1 MRSDAPAP
9 SRRRLPRALRDLARR
24 LREGEERGD
33 ASIETAIVFPF
44 VILFTVMVVQAV
56 MWYYAREVAQ
66 TAAREGVVAARTY
79 GSNVDTGVARAN
91 EAAIRLGGSALR
103 SPNASPKGS
112 SATRIT
118 ITVTGQA
125 QSLIPGVDSFSV
137 SQSASAPV
145 EKWNA
150 P

>member
-1 MRSDAPAP
+1 MRTGAPAP
-9 SRRRLPRALRDLARR
+9 RPRRLPQALRELARR

-33 ASIETAIVFPF
+33 ASIETTIVFPF
-44 VILFTVMVVQAV
+44 VLLFTVMVVQAV

-79 GSNVDTGVARAN
+79 GSNAAAGVARAN
-91 EAAIRLGGSALR
+91 EAAVRLGGSALR
-103 SPNASPKGS
+103 SPHASSSGS

-125 QSLIPGVDSFSV
+125 QSLVPGVSGFSV

-145 EKWNA
+145 EKWTA

>member
-1 MRSDAPAP
+1 MRTDAPAP
-9 SRRRLPRALRDLARR
+9 SHRKLPRALRDLAQR

-33 ASIETAIVFPF
+33 ASIETAIIFPF

-56 MWYYAREVAQ
+56 MWAYAREVAQ

-79 GSNVDTGVARAN
+79 GSNASTGVARAT
-91 EAAIRLGGSALR
+91 EVAGRLGGSALR
-103 SPNASPKGS
+103 YPSASPKGS

-125 QSLIPGVDSFSV
+125 QSLIPGVSGFSV

-145 EKWNA
+145 EKWNTQ
-150 P
+150 